1 MKKTLLTAGMLVM
14 AMTAFGAEQV
24 LWETGMTGVGDTNGH
39 VPGDYQTGLIVSPEA
54 FSDLGAGTQLNISIS
69 SSAWAQV
76 YIKNYDK
83 EQIYPTIDLNVGE
96 NISVVLTNFQLEQIS
111 KGGLRIDASTSLDI
125 TKVAVET
132 GVYSGDFKNAIWIGD
147 NTFTSDWG
155 GRPVEIIPLEVQQ
168 FKVGDTL
175 KVYYSK
181 TADDAYMMA
190 TFTNG
195 NFPND
200 YQPDWQWFGD
210 GDGQQFVIDKTF
222 VDTLD
227 GKAFTLK
234 GYSIRITQVDLVPQG
249 IADNVNVI
257 YENENA
263 AVGNVYSISG
273 VLLHRNVN
281 TSEIVG
287 QLPAGL
293 YIVGGKKIIVR

>member
-1 MKKTLLTAGMLVM
+1 MKKSLLTAGMLVV
-14 AMTAFGAEQV
+14 AMTTFGAEQV
-24 LWETGMTGVGDTNGH
+24 LWQTGMNGLDDTTGH
-39 VPGDYQTGLIVSPEA
+39 VPGEYQTGLILSPEA
-54 FSDLGAGTQLNISIS
+54 FSGVEAGTQLNISIS

-83 EQIYPTIDLNVGE
+83 AQIYPTIDLNVGE
-96 NISVVLTNFQLEQIS
+96 NISVVLTNFQLDQIS

-147 NTFTSDWG
+147 NTFTSDWNG
-155 GRPVEIIPLEVQQ
+155 KPVEIIPLEVEQ
-168 FKVGDTL
+168 FEEGDTL

-181 TADDAYMMA
+181 TADDGYMMA

-195 NFPND
+195 NFPDN

-222 VDTLD
+222 IDILD
-227 GKAFTLK
+227 GKAFTVK
-234 GYSIRITQVDLVPQG
+234 GYSIRITQVDLVPHG

-257 YENENA
+257 YDNVNA
-263 AVGNVYSISG
+263 ELADVYTVSG
-273 VLLHRNVN
+273 TLLQRNVKA
-281 TSEIVG
+281 SEIVS

-293 YIVGGKKIIVR
+293 YIIGGKKVIVR